1 MGTKMKVGCV
11 GKTVIIFLILVFGG
25 FDLWMVSRTSVSLVV
40 QLIDGANIGNV
51 RASLCGNPVSLS
63 RVTRTTYRFDAHWIF
78 QCGWAELNV
87 DILSPSGK
95 VRHHQLCYYD
105 DIGGTD
111 AVAKI
116 GPDKLE
122 LKCNYH

>member
-1 MGTKMKVGCV
+1 MKLGCV
-11 GKTVIIFLILVFGG
+11 GKAIGFGIIFMVLLFGG

-40 QLIDGANIGNV
+40 HLIDNANIGPV
-51 RASLCGNPVSLS
+51 RASLCGKPIPLS
-63 RVTRTTYRFDAHWIF
+63 PVTRTTYRFDAQWIF

-105 DIGGTD
+105 DMLRMA

-116 GPDKLE
+116 GPDKLK
-122 LKCNYH
+122 LKCDYH